1 MFNIKNRLNSFVQL
15 INVMF
20 CRFSG
25 SISKDEA
32 FQQPERQF
40 VATSDKFVFL
50 NEYYCY
56 YFTSFQQVF
65 AVSDV
70 SLSGLHVIPMGDP
83 FWTKFRLNQIKLSA
97 ISMTVFGLNKCQDR
111 LTRFSTKVCPWCSGG
126 DLFTVLK
133 KCILN
138 R

>member
-1 MFNIKNRLNSFVQL
+1 ML
-15 INVMF
+15 

-40 VATSDKFVFL
+40 ELKVVATSDKFVFL
-50 NEYYCY
+50 NGYYCY

-70 SLSGLHVIPMGDP
+70 SLSGLHVIQMGDP
-83 FWTKFRLNQIKLSA
+83 FWTKFRLNQIKRSP

-111 LTRFSTKVCPWCSGG
+111 LTRVSTKVRPWCSGG
-126 DLFTVLK
+126 DLFTVK
-133 KCILN
+133 EMHIE
-138 R
+138 